1 MTPERKSEFMHQL
14 ERNRTYNTLYEQM
27 KQDRQVICKVI
38 DGRYV
43 TSPLAGGGG
52 MVYFDQKGWTV
63 QVAVQ
68 TRSGFEYLDAYFD
81 TRQEAEDA
89 KQVVID
95 LCMVKAHGK

>member
-1 MTPERKSEFMHQL
+1 MHQL

-27 KQDRQVICKVI
+27 KQDRQVIFKII
-38 DGRYV
+38 DGRYLREDDYV
-43 TSPLAGGGG
+43 HFMSTGFTA
-52 MVYFDQKGWTV
+52 

-81 TRQEAEDA
+81 TRKEAEDA
-89 KQVVID
+89 KQALID